1 MKRDN
6 TRDGKII
13 NLIRLDKNESCEK
26 IFERFFKNIIFLNN
40 DHKKSLGKYMKG
52 QEILLVY

>member
-1 MKRDN
+1 MVGSNEIARKRDN

-26 IFERFFKNIIFLNN
+26 IYVRFFKTIIFKLR
-40 DHKKSLGKYMKG
+40 S
-52 QEILLVY
+52 